1 MCGIFAAVNLK
12 DGATGL
18 SELRARA
25 AVTTLNH
32 RGPDGDGLYWS
43 SSVVLGHTRLAII
56 DLDHGVQPMQD
67 PESGLRITFN
77 GEIFNHRELRRN
89 LEVLG
94 HRFQTDSDTEVILK
108 AYAEWREDTVARL
121 RGMFAFV
128 IHDEKNGEVFAAR
141 DRFGIKPLYHARRGN
156 SHFFASE
163 MAALFATGQIEAE
176 TDIARYDEFL
186 VFGYAA
192 GAATLFKSVTSLEPG
207 HWRRLS
213 RAGDHTRRYWY
224 PFENETD
231 DGDLSEAKLA
241 DELETLICDAVDAWS
256 LADVPVGALMS
267 GGVDS
272 PLVAAIA
279 NRQLPDF
286 QTYSL
291 SFERDGDIDETP
303 LIRQLV
309 KELGLRNK
317 LLALSDDDM
326 LQTLETLSAHFD
338 EPILDPNNLVL
349 MELCAEIRKE
359 SDLKVVLCGEGADE
373 VFGGY
378 GRHRVLS
385 EDPRYLSAPRDMAL
399 GLGHVA
405 VPRLNMIA
413 ANGEFSMPERLA
425 AIGGLRSDDPV
436 NRILEYDQLTFLST
450 RLHSQDRIGMYYG
463 LEIRTPL
470 LDHELVEFA
479 NRLPGRF
486 KVSPEWSKYLLR
498 VVASRYIT
506 GDVAWNRKKIG
517 LSIPYSRLFESGAL
531 KRLFEERVLKGELS
545 RIYDRAGLTQLLG
558 EHRPS
563 QGGADHSN
571 TLWRLL
577 ALASWID
584 QPVPAR
590 AQAVLAAA

>member
-1 MCGIFAAVNLK
+1 MCGIFAAANLS

-18 SELRARA
+18 SEPRARA
-25 AVTTLNH
+25 AVATLNH
-32 RGPDGDGLYWS
+32 RGPDGDGVYWS
-43 SSVVLGHTRLAII
+43 PSVVLGHTRLAII
-56 DLDHGVQPMQD
+56 DLDHGVQPMLD
-67 PESGLRITFN
+67 PDSGLRITFN
-77 GEIFNHRELRRN
+77 GEIFNHRELRRS
-89 LEVLG
+89 LEALG
-94 HRFQTDSDTEVILK
+94 HRFQTNSDTEVILK
-108 AYAEWREDTVARL
+108 AYAEWREELVVRL

-128 IHDEKNGEVFAAR
+128 IYDERRGEVFAAR
-141 DRFGIKPLYHARRGN
+141 DRFGIKPLYHASQGKT
-156 SHFFASE
+156 HFFASE
-163 MAALFATGQIEAE
+163 MAALFATGQVAAE
-176 TDIARYDEFL
+176 PDAARYDEFL

-192 GAATLFKSVTSLEPG
+192 GAATLFKTVTSLEAA
-207 HWRRLS
+207 HWLLLS
-213 RAGDHTRRYWY
+213 RDGVRTARYWY
-224 PFENETD
+224 PFAEETAGAD
-231 DGDLSEAKLA
+231 VSEANLA
-241 DELETLICDAVDAWS
+241 DELEELICDAVDAWS
-256 LADVPVGALMS
+256 LADVSVGALMS

-279 NRQLPDF
+279 NRRLPDF

-291 SFERDGDIDETP
+291 SFERDRDIDETP

-309 KELGLRNK
+309 RELGLRNT
-317 LLALSDDDM
+317 LLSLSDDDM
-326 LQTLETLSAHFD
+326 LQTLQTLSAHFD
-338 EPILDPNNLVL
+338 EPVLDPNNLVL
-349 MELCAEIRKE
+349 MELCAEIRKQT
-359 SDLKVVLCGEGADE
+359 DLKVVLCGEGADE

-385 EDPRYLSAPRDMAL
+385 EDPKYLGSPRDMAL

-405 VPRLNMIA
+405 IPRLEMIA
-413 ANGEFSMPERLA
+413 ANGEFAMPERIEAIA
-425 AIGGLRSDDPV
+425 ALRSSDPV
-436 NRILEYDQLTFLST
+436 NRTLEYDQLTFLST

-470 LDHELVEFA
+470 LDHALVEFA

-545 RIYDRAGLTQLLG
+545 RIYDRAGLAQLLG

-590 AQAVLAAA
+590 AV